1 MKKFDVAQTI
11 SILSNFGVLVG
22 IVLLV
27 FELNQG
33 RQMMRAQTR
42 TEIAQ
47 GAITALNLR
56 GTNSEVRSLWERASS
71 EEGLPESERL
81 QFSLL
86 VSAVFRYH
94 ENVHYQY
101 RLGLYDEAE
110 FDAQRMAWRE
120 IYNRRGP
127 AIIWCSTRHTFSP
140 DFVAEIENDVMTAF
154 DCDELL
160 RTLGPQ

>member
-1 MKKFDVAQTI
+1 MKKIDVGRTI
-11 SILSNFGVLVG
+11 SILSNIGVLIG

-27 FELNQG
+27 FELNQS

-47 GAITALNLR
+47 GSIAALNLR
-56 GTNSEVRSLWERASS
+56 GTNSEVRGLCKRASS
-71 EEGLPESERL
+71 DEGLPQSERA

-94 ENVHYQY
+94 ENVYYQY

-110 FDAQRMAWRE
+110 FDAQRNAWRE
-120 IYNRRGP
+120 IYDQRGP
-127 AIIWCSTRHTFSP
+127 AIVWCRNRGTFSP
-140 DFVAEIENDVMTAF
+140 DFVAEIGNLMTAH
-154 DCDELL
+154 DCDQLL
-160 RTLGPQ
+160 RTLR

>member
-1 MKKFDVAQTI
+1 MKKIDLGQTI
-11 SILSNFGVLVG
+11 TILSNIGVLIG

-27 FELNQG
+27 FELNQS

-47 GAITALNLR
+47 GSIDALNLR
-56 GTNSEVRSLWERASS
+56 GTNGDVRDLWERASS
-71 EEGLPESERL
+71 EDGLPETERG

-110 FDAQRMAWRE
+110 FDAQRNAWRG
-120 IYNRRGP
+120 IYNQRGP
-127 AIIWCSTRHTFSP
+127 AIVWCRNRNTFSP
-140 DFVAEIENDVMTAF
+140 DFVAEINDLMTEF
-154 DCDELL
+154 DCEQLPL
-160 RTLGPQ
+160 TAPSR